1 MPMQR
6 VLTSPLFIALFAG
19 LLAASAAGF
28 IAYQQFAQSRQSGA
42 DSVMTPQVQI
52 GGPFSLVD
60 HTGNRVTD
68 QSYAG
73 RHLLVYFGFTYC
85 PDVCPTDLAIMG
97 QAVSLL
103 DEEYPEVAEKVQ
115 PLFISIDPGRDRPPE
130 LAAYVENFHPR
141 MVGLT
146 GSDAEIA
153 DVASAY
159 RVYYARQD
167 LEDGEYLMD
176 HSAFTYLVSPEGS
189 TIGIFRH
196 NSTPEDVAA
205 GIREKLGG

>member
-1 MPMQR
+1 MQR

-19 LLAASAAGF
+19 LLAAVAAGF
-28 IAYQQFAQSRQSGA
+28 IAWQQFGPSRQSDS

-52 GGPFSLVD
+52 GGPFSLID
-60 HTGNRVTD
+60 HNGARVTD

-73 RHLLVYFGFTYC
+73 KHLLIYFGFTYC

-97 QAVSLL
+97 QAVSIL
-103 DEEYPEVAEKVQ
+103 DEEDPEIAEKVQ
-115 PLFISIDPGRDRPPE
+115 PLFISIDPGRDRPAE

-141 MVGLT
+141 MAGLT
-146 GSDAEIA
+146 GTDEEIA
-153 DVASAY
+153 NVAEAY
-159 RVYYARQD
+159 RVYYARRD

-189 TIGIFRH
+189 AIGIFRH

-205 GIREKLGG
+205 GVRDKIGG